1 MALSNL
7 TAAFNESSDAAKS
20 SISDIFPRDP
30 DDEAFITA
38 EEKPDS
44 FHSDAED
51 KAFIIA
57 EDRPNMDPGF
67 EPKSRDDSTLIP
79 VDTTDT
85 GFDPDK
91 GFIPKTPSQDSQLIN
106 QIFNPNLTQ
115 DEILEM
121 IQRDVDFSYDENTNT
136 FNITSGEV
144 KPSTM
149 DAVRAYFG
157 MADGK
162 YDEANIVVGEDVTF
176 VTGLKPAVQ
185 ALNGVGHY
193 TEIAPSFSGIKCNSI
208 DIQSQNIVNGDK
220 MFAGAEADII
230 KIADQPNLKSADNMF
245 NGCTSSAVVI
255 GERPPVVQGNMF
267 RGCEAVVLNSDLTD
281 VIYDPEAQNDSH
293 IIPGITS
300 PHIVPGS
307 GDKIAPINPK
317 IEITPNGASVSGEK
331 TIIETIRDKFDK
343 IRESSMNFADKVQ
356 ERAKQA
362 IDALG
367 LDDVS
372 DPASVEKSD
381 GFEK

>member
-20 SISDIFPRDP
+20 SISNI
-30 DDEAFITA
+30 
-38 EEKPDS
+38 
-44 FHSDAED
+44 FHSNAED
-51 KAFIIA
+51 KAFIKA
-57 EDRPNMDPGF
+57 ENRPNVDPGF
-67 EPKSRDDSTLIP
+67 ELKSRDDSTLIP
-79 VDTTDT
+79 VDATDT
-85 GFDPDK
+85 GFDPDN
-91 GFIPKTPSQDSQLIN
+91 GFIPKTFPQDSQSIN

-115 DEILEM
+115 DEILEI
-121 IQRDVDFSYDENTNT
+121 IQRDVDFSYDEKTNT
-136 FNITSGEV
+136 FNITSGEI

-149 DAVRAYFG
+149 DAVRAYFD

-176 VTGLKPAVQ
+176 GTQIINAELTNGHSITGNPM
-185 ALNGVGHY
+185 
-193 TEIAPSFSGIKCNSI
+193 TIAPSFDGIKCNSI
-208 DIQSQNIVNGDK
+208 DIQSQNIINGDK

-255 GERPPVVQGNMF
+255 GEYPPVVHGNIF
-267 RGCEAVVLNSDLTD
+267 RGCEAVVLNPDLTD

-317 IEITPNGASVSGEK
+317 IEITPNGASGSGEK

-356 ERAKQA
+356 DRAKQA